1 MLSYPS
7 GDQELCVPELEK
19 METAFQAETC
29 NMKRVWLGGG
39 RREGVCVILG
49 LQNAQKINKIRLL
62 KKLLQHE
69 IFLLFTY
76 TINVYYINSGNDI
89 TSDYD

>member
-62 KKLLQHE
+62 KKKRFVE
-69 IFLLFTY
+69 ERGGTDEGG
-76 TINVYYINSGNDI
+76 VGK
-89 TSDYD
+89 

>member
-1 MLSYPS
+1 MKEPLVYLSGKRRRLLSYPS

-49 LQNAQKINKIRLL
+49 LQHAQKINKIRLL
-62 KKLLQHE
+62 KKE
-69 IFLLFTY
+69 IC
-76 TINVYYINSGNDI
+76 
-89 TSDYD
+89 